1 MLLKTYECRRINVEQ
16 TLPSRENKNV
26 WEKITTIYLLYHSG
40 GCPLWWLAPPPCPG
54 GKRVTGFSVA
64 QGLPTNPVPL
74 PPRCAGAQQ
83 PVLTIEK
90 LMDEMPRGALLS
102 HRLRGEGGGANHQR
116 GPLFHRPTGKSAC
129 FPTGESPVV
138 KVLSKLAPLLFE
150 GRLPPPSRRR
160 PVHYKTAVRRDAL
173 RFCLGKNYMDRGIA
187 ASGTARPVLST
198 EFPVSSWDRLCAF

>member
-1 MLLKTYECRRINVEQ
+1 MFSLRRKPGCEGFLQTGGEAAHHNPQRQSRCQ
-16 TLPSRENKNV
+16 TLEPSGRRRVKPRPEGPS
-26 WEKITTIYLLYHSG
+26 TLTPARA
-40 GCPLWWLAPPPCPG
+40 CP
-54 GKRVTGFSVA
+54 
-64 QGLPTNPVPL
+64 
-74 PPRCAGAQQ
+74 
-83 PVLTIEK
+83 
-90 LMDEMPRGALLS
+90 
-102 HRLRGEGGGANHQR
+102 
-116 GPLFHRPTGKSAC
+116 C

-150 GRLPPPSRRR
+150 GRPPPSRRS